1 MLAATIEKEKMT
13 DQTSAGGLVT
23 YLSQKAVHH
32 KYYKYYAPKHYIDTI
47 LREEAVFLSDG
58 ENWNDV
64 RDKERLNDDNR
75 YKRFALCLSYSCS
88 ENVAMWMLY
97 AGNDGCMID
106 YPQKVITAILNSD
119 CVYAGAFSRET
130 GTFETQISI
139 GLDGFRID
147 AYDVVYF
154 AEAKKEPNTFYYVKR
169 SDESSSE
176 FRRDIIEKLSY
187 QKKTLPWSYENE
199 CRIVVSVDKQKY
211 KKIAQIHSLKITM
224 PKGIQKEL
232 INRTYQSPNSN
243 VLEYQPSKMAGLINW
258 NLCEHCKKT
267 DSSRLKNEG

>member
-1 MLAATIEKEKMT
+1 MVAATTEKEKMVQ
-13 DQTSAGGLVT
+13 QTSTSCLIT
-23 YLSQKAVHH
+23 YLSRKAVNH

-64 RDKERLNDDNR
+64 SDKERLNDDNR
-75 YKRFALCLSYSCS
+75 YKRFALCLSYSRS

-106 YPQKVITAILNSD
+106 YPKNVITAILDSD
-119 CVYAGAFSRET
+119 CVYAGAFSKET
-130 GTFETQISI
+130 GIFETQLSI
-139 GLDGFRID
+139 GRDGFQID

-154 AEAKKEPNTFYYVKR
+154 AEAKKEPNVFYYVKR

-176 FRRDIIEKLSY
+176 FSRDIIEKLSY

-199 CRIVVSVDKQKY
+199 CRIVVSIDRRKCKE
-211 KKIAQIHSLKITM
+211 ISQIHSLKIAI
-224 PKGIQKEL
+224 PKESKKEL
-232 INRTYQSPNSN
+232 DKRTYRSPNSSTS
-243 VLEYQPSKMAGLINW
+243 EYEQSKMAGLINW
-258 NLCEHCKKT
+258 NLCERCEN
-267 DSSRLKNEG
+267 RQ

>member
-1 MLAATIEKEKMT
+1 MRGDKMLAATIEKEKMT

-64 RDKERLNDDNR
+64 RDRERLNNDNR
-75 YKRFALCLSYSCS
+75 YKRFALCLSYSRS

-130 GTFETQISI
+130 GRFETQLSI
-139 GLDGFRID
+139 GLDGFQID

-199 CRIVVSVDKQKY
+199 CRIVVSIDKQKY
-211 KKIAQIHSLKITM
+211 KEIAQIHSLKIAM
-224 PKGIQKEL
+224 PRETNKVLAK
-232 INRTYQSPNSN
+232 RTYRSPNSSIS
-243 VLEYQPSKMAGLINW
+243 EYEQSKMAGLINW
-258 NLCEHCKKT
+258 NLCDRCE
-267 DSSRLKNEG
+267 SRQ